1 MLVQF
6 RPHNKFKGRFL
17 NLGRRL
23 LTQVLYFGAA
33 LVLLPAQAA
42 IPHHNLVEVRPQPC
56 ITADVCPLPPC
67 LYESFSHD
75 ILSLALVLDPAL
87 SNYKQRCEMGMIE
100 IGNGS
105 LIALLK
111 AFRQCL
117 SVGRCQ
123 WRSLV
128 KKIDI
133 SYHVPIMKSKDLI
146 L

>member
-6 RPHNKFKGRFL
+6 RPHHKFEGRFL

-33 LVLLPAQAA
+33 LVLLPVQAA

-75 ILSLALVLDPAL
+75 ILSLTLVLNPAL
-87 SNYKQRCEMGMIE
+87 GKYHQGCEMGMIE
-100 IGNGS
+100 IGKSS

-117 SVGRCQ
+117 TFG
-123 WRSLV
+123 
-128 KKIDI
+128 
-133 SYHVPIMKSKDLI
+133 
-146 L
+146 